1 MEKGE
6 GTSFENPAFDPD
18 DWNYYENED
27 ANETNPFIPYNAST
41 PNGKE
46 EIPMQTMQNEKSGMP
61 KTSYAET
68 PFTGAQAL
76 SAQAWV
82 AANDL
87 FPDMSSSELEFSYSS
102 KGKLQVKM
110 FGAGK
115 KTYNVFTKNMR
126 TGRDQ
131 INPSLSREIKTALV
145 ASKYEKVQQT
155 TYEKRKEIKEKQY
168 EGREKNK
175 K

>member
-87 FPDMSSSELEFSYSS
+87 FLDMSSSELEFSYSS

-110 FGAGK
+110 FGPGK

-131 INPSLSREIKTALV
+131 INPSLSKEIKTALV